1 MYNNRAIRDPIHKA
15 FVRKFRIH
23 AAWVSDF
30 LFFVFLNF
38 CFFNFFFSECIIL
51 SSSVVTMVPETLLY
65 TLLLL
70 NTVPFLCSPTVR
82 SLFAHF
88 IVYMLFCTL
97 SSDCGHRSQSVQ
109 RSSTVRSVCDQR
121 KFSLTVQFFFSSS
134 SKFGTSKRKGHNKN
148 IEKLNAT
155 KNLDK
160 CECYIMYFY
169 EESIIF
175 PSWYCPTF
183 RITT

>member
-1 MYNNRAIRDPIHKA
+1 M
-15 FVRKFRIH
+15 
-23 AAWVSDF
+23 
-30 LFFVFLNF
+30 
-38 CFFNFFFSECIIL
+38 

-82 SLFAHF
+82 SPCSLFAHCAF

-97 SSDCGHRSQSVQ
+97 RSDCGHRSQSVQ
-109 RSSTVRSVCDQR
+109 RSSTVRSVCAQKVFTYR
-121 KFSLTVQFFFSSS
+121 SVFFSSS

-175 PSWYCPTF
+175 PS
-183 RITT
+183 

>member
-1 MYNNRAIRDPIHKA
+1 MCNFELECCNNGPWN
-15 FVRKFRIH
+15 V
-23 AAWVSDF
+23 
-30 LFFVFLNF
+30 
-38 CFFNFFFSECIIL
+38 IIYFII
-51 SSSVVTMVPETLLY
+51 VKY
-65 TLLLL
+65 
-70 NTVPFLCSPTVR
+70 TVPFLCSPTVR
-82 SLFAHF
+82 SLFAHCAF
-88 IVYMLFCTL
+88 IVHMLFCTL
-97 SSDCGHRSQSVQ
+97 SSDCGHRSRSVQ
-109 RSSTVRSVCDQR
+109 RSSTVRSVCAQKVFTYR
-121 KFSLTVQFFFSSS
+121 SVFFSSS